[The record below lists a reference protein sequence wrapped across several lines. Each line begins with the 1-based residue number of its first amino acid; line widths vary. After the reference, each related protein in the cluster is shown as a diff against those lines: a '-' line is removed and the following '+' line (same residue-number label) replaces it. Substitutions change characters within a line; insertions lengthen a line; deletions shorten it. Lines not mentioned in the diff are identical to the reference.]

1 MSRFF
6 KLSYTITFWSC
17 TVLMLSCGSNASNES
32 ASAASVT
39 PATTDAAATTVAQAV
54 AAKPA
59 NFTGTFNAMIAKRES
74 FVDLTP
80 STKTVYSHTFDEAGT
95 PMLKGWM
102 LDENNKFEP
111 TTIDFEKGDPTGANF
126 GPGVYFGN
134 VVLRPAEYNKLR
146 RALRQ
151 DKTMLYVI
159 FSPKL
164 VDNYYIGYDISIS
177 ATKSFA
183 AGHAFAPVADAN
195 PSPPKTY

>member
-1 MSRFF
+1 
-6 KLSYTITFWSC
+6 
-17 TVLMLSCGSNASNES
+17 MLSCGNSATNES
-32 ASAASVT
+32 ASATSATT
-39 PATTDAAATTVAQAV
+39 PTTDAAVATVTQAV

-59 NFTGTFNAMIAKRES
+59 NFTGTFNVMIAKRES

-95 PMLKGWM
+95 PILKGWM

-111 TTIDFEKGDPTGANF
+111 TTIDFEKGDPTGENF

-134 VVLRPAEYNKLR
+134 VVLRPSEYNKLR

-159 FSPKL
+159 FSPKV
-164 VDNYYIGYDISIS
+164 VDNYYIGYDISVS
-177 ATKSFA
+177 AGKSFA
-183 AGHAFAPVADAN
+183 PNTFAPVAEAN